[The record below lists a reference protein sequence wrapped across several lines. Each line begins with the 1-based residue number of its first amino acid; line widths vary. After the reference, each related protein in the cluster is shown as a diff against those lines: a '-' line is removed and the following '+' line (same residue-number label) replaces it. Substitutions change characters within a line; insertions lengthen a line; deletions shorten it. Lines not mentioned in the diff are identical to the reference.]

1 MKVLFLGSKELGLK
15 CLKKIAEMDKISEIT
30 AMTIDDRKDGRSKFK
45 EWIHFAKNRNL
56 RLIVS
61 KNRLDAERV
70 ISEIQPDIAFVV
82 GWYWLIDAILL
93 KAVHKGFIG
102 VHNSLLPHYR
112 GWAPVSWA
120 TMNGEREIGVSL
132 FRFSDQMDDGPI
144 YAQKKIR
151 TSPEWYLDDSLKS
164 LESATLKMLEE
175 TYFPILKGT
184 LEPKPQEGILS
195 YGARRRPQQYRLL
208 QHLVATQSAPD
219 WLLEPISKLRLIAD
233 GL

>member
-1 MKVLFLGSKELGLK
+1 
-15 CLKKIAEMDKISEIT
+15 MDKISEIT
-30 AMTIDDRKDGRSKFK
+30 AMTIDDRKDERSKFK
-45 EWIHFAKNRNL
+45 EWLHFAKNRNL

-61 KNRLDAERV
+61 KNRLDAERM

-151 TSPEWYLDDSLKS
+151 MSPEWYLDDSLKS
-164 LESATLKMLEE
+164 LESATLTMLEE
-175 TYFPILKGT
+175 TYFSIMDGT
-184 LEPKPQEGILS
+184 LEPKPQEGIPS
-195 YGARRRPQQYRLL
+195 YGARRRPQQSEIDWSADDVTVDHFIHANSSPYPEAFTVFKTRKLLIQKSRLENE
-208 QHLVATQSAPD
+208 T
-219 WLLEPISKLRLIAD
+219 WF
-233 GL
+233 